1 MEESRVAVI
10 AILVREPDSVE
21 RLNGLL
27 HEFGQYIIGRM
38 GVPYP
43 KRGVNIISV
52 AVDAPQEV
60 TSALSGKIGRLE
72 GVSAKTVYAPTE
84 KPADREN

>member
-43 KRGVNIISV
+43 KRGVSIISV

-60 TSALSGKIGRLE
+60 TSALSGRIGRLE
-72 GVSAKTVYAPTE
+72 GVSAKTVYAPAE

>member
-43 KRGVNIISV
+43 KRGVSIISV

-72 GVSAKTVYAPTE
+72 GVSAKTVYAPEE
-84 KPADREN
+84 KSADREN

>member
-27 HEFGQYIIGRM
+27 HEFGQYIVGRM

-72 GVSAKTVYAPTE
+72 GVSAKTVYAPAE

>member
-38 GVPYP
+38 GLPYP
-43 KRGVNIISV
+43 KKHVHIISV
-52 AVDAPQEV
+52 ALDAPQDEIN
-60 TSALSGKIGRLE
+60 ALSGKLGRLS
-72 GVSAKTVYAPTE
+72 GVSAKTAYQ
-84 KPADREN
+84 NL

>member
-43 KRGVNIISV
+43 KRGVSIISV

-84 KPADREN
+84 KSADREN

>member
-1 MEESRVAVI
+1 MEESRVAGI

-72 GVSAKTVYAPTE
+72 GVSAKTVYAPAE

>member
-72 GVSAKTVYAPTE
+72 GVSAKTVYAPAE
-84 KPADREN
+84 KPAGRKN

>member
-27 HEFGQYIIGRM
+27 HEFGQYIVGRM

-60 TSALSGKIGRLE
+60 TSALSSKIGRLE
-72 GVSAKTVYAPTE
+72 GVSAKTVYAPAE

>member
-72 GVSAKTVYAPTE
+72 GVSAKTVYAPAE
-84 KPADREN
+84 KPADWEN